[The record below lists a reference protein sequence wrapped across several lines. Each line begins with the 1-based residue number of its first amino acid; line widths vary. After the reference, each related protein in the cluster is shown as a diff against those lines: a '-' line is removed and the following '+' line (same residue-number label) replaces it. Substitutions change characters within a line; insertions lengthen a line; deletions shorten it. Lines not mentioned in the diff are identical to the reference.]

1 MRTMTHTEFLALR
14 RFDALDGL
22 RALAA
27 VMVVFFHYARPWAD
41 GLSGWI
47 GVHVFF
53 VVSGFLITTLMLRE
67 RDRTGRIDLRAFYIR
82 RIFRI
87 WPLYYLALFVTAVGV
102 YQSGW
107 GWNAL
112 MGHFKHYLL
121 FMNEYHLHGYE
132 PFLHSWTI
140 GIEWKFYMVWPIA
153 LIAVSAIST
162 KLRIPLAIAA
172 IAATLV
178 PWTQTWSGMGLHY
191 SILLIGALL
200 ALVLHSPRGYA
211 LMRPLTHPVA
221 GVVLAAGFVYLHLR
235 LPDLIEHFGG
245 QPKPIFLY
253 ALALALVIP
262 SLLAAGPGRW
272 LLSLRPLVFVGE
284 RSYALYLFQ
293 AIASG
298 LAAVLT
304 PWASAGNLRHGTAV
318 VLVSLLVADYLYK
331 RLEQP
336 MIDLGRTVI
345 KRYVPKRPA
354 PVPAPASEPSTTS
367 PGAVPEPVGR

>member
-1 MRTMTHTEFLALR
+1 MRTMTHAEFLALR

-47 GVHVFF
+47 GVHIFF

-67 RDRTGRIDLRAFYIR
+67 RDRTGRISLRAFYLR

-87 WPLYYLALFVTAVGV
+87 WPLYYLALFVSAVAA
-102 YQSGW
+102 YQSGAW
-107 GWNAL
+107 DAL
-112 MGHFKHYLL
+112 TKHLPHFLL
-121 FMNEYHLHGYE
+121 FMNEYHLQGNE

-140 GIEWKFYMVWPIA
+140 GIEWKFYMVWPIV
-153 LIAVSAIST
+153 LIGVSAIST
-162 KLRIPLAIAA
+162 KLRIPLGIAA
-172 IAATLV
+172 IALVLV
-178 PWTQTWSGMGLHY
+178 PYSDAWPGIHY
-191 SILLIGALL
+191 SVLLIGALL

-221 GVVLAAGFVYLHLR
+221 GVAAAIAFVFLHMHIPGLTVR
-235 LPDLIEHFGG
+235 LGDQEHA
-245 QPKPIFLY
+245 IFVY
-253 ALALALVIP
+253 ALALALVMP
-262 SLLAAGPGRW
+262 SLLAPGPGRW
-272 LLSLRPLVFVGE
+272 LLSLRPLVYIGE
-284 RSYALYLFQ
+284 RSYGLYLFQ
-293 AIASG
+293 AIAAG

-336 MIDLGRTVI
+336 MINLGRTVI

-354 PVPAPASEPSTTS
+354 PVPAPASEPSTS
-367 PGAVPEPVGR
+367 SGAVPEPVGR